1 MIIHLIHLCL
11 FPEKAQREVE
21 ERGKLKEIFQW
32 DTFVRALVRVLDV
45 FDGSSVGEG
54 ESNGVDKGKKRE
66 TDGNR
71 QDEDRVGSKRK
82 RTEEDASMRS
92 GKERLALMLVLQ
104 DAQAL
109 PKTLGTVFESL
120 LRLPKMVSRTH

>member
-45 FDGSSVGEG
+45 YDGSSVGQE
-54 ESNGVDKGKKRE
+54 ESNGIAKGKKRE
-66 TDGNR
+66 TNGNT

-92 GKERLALMLVLQ
+92 GKGRLALMLVLQ

-120 LRLPKMVSRTH
+120 LRLPKMVSHTH